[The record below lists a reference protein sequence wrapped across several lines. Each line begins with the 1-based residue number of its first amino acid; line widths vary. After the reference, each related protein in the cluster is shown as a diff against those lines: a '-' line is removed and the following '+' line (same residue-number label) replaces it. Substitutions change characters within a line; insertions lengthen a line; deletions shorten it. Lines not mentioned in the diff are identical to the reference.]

1 MYLGSSVSESGAGAP
16 SNSGRNSGMACDK
29 FECGAG
35 AEKIFMDRITSLEE
49 ALKIAQSHIE
59 ALQEMRDMD
68 KESEVN

>member
-1 MYLGSSVSESGAGAP
+1 
-16 SNSGRNSGMACDK
+16 MACDK